1 MAYSTDSRKTGSPAP
16 REFGGVVIPDKL
28 YFKIGEVCDIVGVEP
43 HVLRY
48 WEQEFPQLTPQKN
61 SAGQRVYR
69 KKDVEVALRIKALRE
84 EEGFTIAG
92 AKKRLA
98 AERGS
103 ASKLKVVPIERS
115 PDFQKTEITPVIE
128 EPVTFSEPETI
139 EPTYAAPPPALSPD
153 SLAALRRIRAE
164 LEDVLAMLK

>member
-1 MAYSTDSRKTGSPAP
+1 MAYSTDSRKTAGPAP
-16 REFGGVVIPDKL
+16 REFGGVIIPDKL

-115 PDFQKTEITPVIE
+115 PDFQKAEIPPVIE
-128 EPVTFSEPETI
+128 ELVADVEPETI
-139 EPTYAAPPPALSPD
+139 ETAAAIPRPALSAD

>member
-1 MAYSTDSRKTGSPAP
+1 MAYSSDSRKTGHAASP
-16 REFGGVVIPDKL
+16 EFGGVVIPDKL

-98 AERGS
+98 AERGA

-115 PDFQKTEITPVIE
+115 PDFQKAEIPAAVAE
-128 EPVTFSEPETI
+128 
-139 EPTYAAPPPALSPD
+139 AAPSVEVEIPQPPPVAAPVFSPD
-153 SLAALRRIRAE
+153 SLAALRRIKTE
-164 LEDVLAMLK
+164 LQDVLAMLK

>member
-1 MAYSTDSRKTGSPAP
+1 MAYSSDSRKTGHAVSP
-16 REFGGVVIPDKL
+16 EFGGVVIPDKL

-98 AERGS
+98 AERGA

-115 PDFQKTEITPVIE
+115 PDFQKAEIPATVAE
-128 EPVTFSEPETI
+128 
-139 EPTYAAPPPALSPD
+139 AAPSPEVEIPQPPPVAEPAFSPA
-153 SLAALRRIRAE
+153 SLAALRRIKTE
-164 LEDVLAMLK
+164 LQDVLAMLK

>member
-1 MAYSTDSRKTGSPAP
+1 MAYSNDSRKANRVPAS
-16 REFGGVVIPDKL
+16 EFGGVVIPDKL

-69 KKDVEVALRIKALRE
+69 KKDVEIALRIKALRE

-115 PDFQKTEITPVIE
+115 PDFPKPELVTVAE
-128 EPVTFSEPETI
+128 EHPEEPETF
-139 EPTYAAPPPALSPD
+139 EPVHSPAPPSLSP
-153 SLAALRRIRAE
+153 SSISALRRIKSE